1 MCQWMCG
8 VVGAAD
14 ASACGGGAQLHAVG
28 AQSEQSARLAAAAE
42 AQRPY
47 PRHSWTTGLLA
58 L

>member
-1 MCQWMCG
+1 MCG

-14 ASACGGGAQLHAVG
+14 ASACRGGAQLHAVG